1 MRRTS
6 SVLGAVTVVVLAGG
20 TLVGCG
26 DGGSSDGG
34 GSASRT
40 SSGAS
45 AATTSPGSAAT
56 TSPGSAATTN
66 PASTSASPS
75 SGASATLPPKKGT
88 GSDADEHRAEAK
100 AAAMLPAPEAIGKAL
115 AHTPG
120 KVLSAEIDDNAQD
133 RLIWE
138 FEILAKD
145 GTLQAVNVNPAGGA
159 ILSSHQ
165 ERGESDDLARG
176 KRLLT
181 GGATDAAAAA
191 KAAAAKGTVVSVKL
205 KPENGGH
212 WSVETGPGD
221 RDWSV
226 PLDSVKVSPERHD

>member
-6 SVLGAVTVVVLAGG
+6 VLAAVVGVVLAGG
-20 TLVGCG
+20 AAVGCD
-26 DGGSSDGG
+26 DGGSSSGG
-34 GSASRT
+34 GSSPSASAGSASPSAGST
-40 SSGAS
+40 ASSGA
-45 AATTSPGSAAT
+45 G
-56 TSPGSAATTN
+56 
-66 PASTSASPS
+66 TSASPS
-75 SGASATLPPKKGT
+75 ASGSSTLPPKKGT
-88 GSDADEHRAEAK
+88 GSDADEHRAEAR

-120 KVLSAEIDDNAQD
+120 KVVSAEIDDNAQD

-138 FEILAKD
+138 FEILAED
-145 GTLQAVNVNPAGGA
+145 GTLQAVDVNPAGGA
-159 ILSSHQ
+159 VLSSHQ

-176 KRLLT
+176 KRLLK

-212 WSVETGPGD
+212 WSVETGPRD
-221 RDWSV
+221 QDWSV

>member
-40 SSGAS
+40 SAGAN
-45 AATTSPGSAAT
+45 AATTSPASAAA
-56 TSPGSAATTN
+56 TS

-145 GTLQAVNVNPAGGA
+145 GTLQAVDVNPAGGA

-176 KRLLT
+176 KRLLK
-181 GGATDAAAAA
+181 GGTTDAAAAA